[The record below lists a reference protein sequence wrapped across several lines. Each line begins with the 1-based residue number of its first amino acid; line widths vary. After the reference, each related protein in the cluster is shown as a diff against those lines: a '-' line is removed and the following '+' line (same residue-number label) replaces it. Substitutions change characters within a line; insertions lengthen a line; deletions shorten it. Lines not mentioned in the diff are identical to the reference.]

1 MTRSRGLG
9 IFPFEPSP
17 AAAADV
23 RIGDKLI
30 SIDGNRLPS
39 VGEFQKWLYLS
50 GIGRTITLEI
60 LRDGEILEKRVTVE
74 ERPETD
80 VPR

>member
-1 MTRSRGLG
+1 M
-9 IFPFEPSP
+9 
-17 AAAADV
+17 
-23 RIGDKLI
+23 I

-60 LRDGEILEKRVTVE
+60 LRDGQILEKRVTVE
-74 ERPETD
+74 KRPEAA